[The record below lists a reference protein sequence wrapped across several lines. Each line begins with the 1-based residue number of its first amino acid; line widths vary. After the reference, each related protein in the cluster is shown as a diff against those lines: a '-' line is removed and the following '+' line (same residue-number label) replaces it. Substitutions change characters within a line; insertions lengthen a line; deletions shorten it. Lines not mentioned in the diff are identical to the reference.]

1 MMINIFKKQAL
12 KFLEYIDYGSI
23 KIRDGHNEYL
33 FNGKQLLEKQVV
45 ITVNDPKVYNQL
57 ILSGTNGI
65 SQSYFDKGW
74 ECDNL
79 YNLFDII
86 LKNKKMFKKMDAGLA
101 KFSWLRDAIINLLT
115 RTTFASAKK
124 NVLRHYDLSNA
135 FFKQFLDKKM
145 MYSCA
150 IFERADQTLDEAA
163 ELKLKKI
170 CDKLQLTADDH
181 LLEIGSGWGGLAL
194 YAQQHYGCKVTTTTI
209 SNEQYNFVDSLIKEK
224 QLTENITLL
233 NKDYR
238 QLEGQYN
245 KIVSVEMIEAVG
257 FKLFP
262 DYFQRINELLKK
274 DGLFLL
280 QCITINDEDYE
291 RAKLENDFIKKY
303 IFPGGCLPSV
313 AVIDSLIK
321 KETQLNK
328 IDFEDIG
335 HHYVRT
341 LSEWQRSFNCNI
353 KNIFSLGFTE
363 SFARMWEYY
372 FSYCQAGFQNKH
384 ISDIQVLWQKIV

>member
-1 MMINIFKKQAL
+1 MINIFKTQAL
-12 KFLEYIDYGSI
+12 KLLEYIDYGSI

-33 FNGKQLLEKQVV
+33 FEGKQLSETQVV

-65 SQSYFDKGW
+65 SQSYFDKSW

-101 KFSWLRDAIINLLT
+101 KFSWLKDAIANLFS
-115 RTTFASAKK
+115 RTTFKSAKE

-135 FFKQFLDKKM
+135 FFEQFLDKKM

-163 ELKLKKI
+163 ELKLQKI
-170 CDKLQLTADDH
+170 CDKLQLTANDH

-194 YAQQHYGCKVTTTTI
+194 YAHQHYGCKVTTTTI
-209 SNEQYNFVDSLIKEK
+209 SNEQYIFVDSLIKEK
-224 QLTENITLL
+224 KLTHKITLL

-238 QLEGQYN
+238 QLKGQYD

-262 DYFQRINELLKK
+262 DYFQQINRLLKE

-313 AVIDSLIK
+313 AVIDSIIK
-321 KETQLNK
+321 NETQLIK
-328 IDFEDIG
+328 LDFEDIG

-341 LSEWQRSFNCNI
+341 LSEWQRAFNCNI

-384 ISDIQVLWQKIV
+384 ISDIQALWQKKS